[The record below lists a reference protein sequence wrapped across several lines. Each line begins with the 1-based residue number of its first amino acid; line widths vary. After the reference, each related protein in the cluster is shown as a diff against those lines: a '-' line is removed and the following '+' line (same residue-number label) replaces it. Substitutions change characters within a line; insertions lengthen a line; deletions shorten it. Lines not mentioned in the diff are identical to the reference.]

1 MEISNKPVVQKI
13 IQECLNHG
21 IKHIVFSPGSRNAPF
36 AISFDAHP
44 EFETHVIHDERA
56 AAFYALGI
64 SQTLQQTVALCCT
77 SGSAVLN
84 YFPAVSEAFFREQRL
99 LILSADRP
107 KRLINKGHGQT
118 IMQDNVFGKHV
129 KASLSVEDTEAE
141 TKFDSIESF
150 FGEMQEQPYRPM
162 HLNIHLEEPL
172 YGVSHTEIQRNKA
185 GNQLKP
191 NLKAF
196 SLTKQEIQNFG
207 DKKILV
213 LCGQGSED
221 LILKKAL
228 VDFNKNSNVVV
239 LNENTSGINDG
250 SFVNCIDRT
259 LNSIDAK
266 NEKRFVPDILI
277 TIGGAIVSKRI
288 KSFFIRNAPKQHIVI
303 NKSNIGIDLFLRLD
317 SHYKC
322 SPSSFFELLNRTATM
337 LNNKNFKATWNQLD
351 YLVKDRIPSFF
362 NRKQT
367 NTDLE
372 VFHALYH
379 TIPEKCTIHLGNS
392 SIVRYMQLFDPIP
405 KIHYECNRG
414 TSGIDGCTSTALG
427 SATASPNTQHIFISG
442 DVSFIYDSNAMWTN
456 PFPQNLKII
465 VLDNKGGGI
474 FKIIDGSKSS
484 DQLERYFEAK
494 HSANVTDI
502 AKGFGMAVYAAKK
515 SQDYQEKIIDFFQD
529 EKAQLLVLETDSI
542 ENPKELERFF
552 KHLNNA

>member
-13 IQECLNHG
+13 IQECINHG

-36 AISFDAHP
+36 AISFDVHP
-44 EFETHVIHDERA
+44 DFETHVIHDERA
-56 AAFYALGI
+56 AAFYALGM

-84 YFPAVSEAFFREQRL
+84 YFPAISEAFYREQRL

-118 IMQDNVFGKHV
+118 IMQHEVFGKHV
-129 KASLSVEDTEAE
+129 KQSLSVEDSNG
-141 TKFDSIESF
+141 KMNHNSITDF
-150 FGEMQEQPYRPM
+150 FGKMQESPYRPM

-172 YGVSHTEIQRNKA
+172 YGVSDIHIQKEKANKKEEIKE
-185 GNQLKP
+185 KV
-191 NLKAF
+191 F
-196 SLTKQEIQNFG
+196 SLTKDEIQSFG
-207 DKKILV
+207 DQKILV
-213 LCGQGSED
+213 LCGQGSTD
-221 LILKKAL
+221 YILKSAL

-239 LNENTSGINDG
+239 LNENTSGISDR
-250 SFVNCIDRT
+250 SFVNCIDRA

-266 NEKRFVPDILI
+266 GEKRFVPDILI

-288 KSFFIRNAPKQHIVI
+288 KSFFIKHPPKRHIAI

-317 SHYKC
+317 DHYECK
-322 SPSSFFELLNRTATM
+322 PTSFFELLNKKATL

-362 NRKQT
+362 NKAQT

-379 TIPEKCTIHLGNS
+379 TLPEKCTLHLGNS
-392 SIVRYMQLFDPIP
+392 AIVRYMQLFDPVP
-405 KIHYECNRG
+405 NVHYECNRG
-414 TSGIDGCTSTALG
+414 TSGIDGCTSTAVG
-427 SATASPNTQHIFISG
+427 GAIANPNAQHVFISG
-442 DVSFIYDSNAMWTN
+442 DVSFIYDSNALWID
-456 PFPQNLKII
+456 PFPKNLKII

-494 HSANVTDI
+494 HGTDVKAIANS
-502 AKGFGMAVYAAKK
+502 FGIQVYSGKK
-515 SQDYQEKIIDFFQD
+515 SKKIQDQIIDFFQD
-529 EKAQLLVLETDSI
+529 NKSQLLLLTTDSN

>member
-44 EFETHVIHDERA
+44 DFETHVIHDERA

-84 YFPAVSEAFFREQRL
+84 YFPAISEAFYREQRL
-99 LILSADRP
+99 LVLSADRP

-118 IMQDNVFGKHV
+118 IMQDKVFGKHV
-129 KASLSVEDTEAE
+129 KQSLSVEDTSAKM
-141 TKFDSIESF
+141 KFDSITSF
-150 FGEMQEQPYRPM
+150 FGEIQVQPNRPM

-172 YGVSHTEIQRNKA
+172 YGVSDILIQKEKANKKERVTENE
-185 GNQLKP
+185 L
-191 NLKAF
+191 
-196 SLTKQEIQNFG
+196 SLSKDETQSFRGQ
-207 DKKILV
+207 KILV
-213 LCGQGSED
+213 LCGQGSTD
-221 LILKKAL
+221 QILKSAL
-228 VDFNKNSNVVV
+228 VDFNQNANVVV
-239 LNENTSGINDG
+239 LNENTSGINNN
-250 SFVNCIDRT
+250 SFVNCIDRA

-288 KSFFIRNAPKQHIVI
+288 KSFFIKHPPKKHIAV
-303 NKSNIGIDLFLRLD
+303 NNGDIGIDLFLRLD
-317 SHYKC
+317 NHYRC
-322 SPSSFFELLNRTATM
+322 HPVSFFKLLNKKATL

-362 NRKQT
+362 NKAQT

-379 TIPEKCTIHLGNS
+379 TLPEKCTLHLGNS
-392 SIVRYMQLFDPIP
+392 AIVRYMQLFDPVP
-405 KIHYECNRG
+405 NVHYECNRG
-414 TSGIDGCTSTALG
+414 TSGIDGCTSTAVG
-427 SATASPNTQHIFISG
+427 SAIANPNAQHIFISG
-442 DVSFIYDSNAMWTN
+442 DVSFIYDSNALWID
-456 PFPQNLKII
+456 PFPKNLKII

-484 DQLERYFEAK
+484 DQLEMYFEAK
-494 HSANVTDI
+494 HGADVKAIANS
-502 AKGFGMAVYAAKK
+502 FGIQVYSGKK
-515 SQDYQEKIIDFFQD
+515 SKKFQDQIIDFFQD
-529 EKAQLLVLETDSI
+529 NKSQLLVLTTDSN